1 MTRLLALVLL
11 LAAAALAAGPAA
23 ASSRGRHCGLTP
35 RIHGQR
41 FDIFE
46 AEGHAAC
53 RTVKP
58 PMVRYLRTL
67 TLHQPWFCTE
77 THGRQFP
84 WAAACAKGDV
94 VVHAYAPS

>member
-1 MTRLLALVLL
+1 MNRLLPLI
-11 LAAAALAAGPAA
+11 LACAALTVFAGLAS
-23 ASSRGRHCGLTP
+23 ASSRGRHCGLTA

-67 TLHQPWFCTE
+67 TLERPWFCTE
-77 THGRQFP
+77 THGNQFP
-84 WAAACAKGDV
+84 WAAACAKGHV